1 MIREKESGETKEEYQ
16 QKRKGC
22 AKLLEIYHH
31 LHQQGQDKAYSAI
44 RVFEVEQMTYAF
56 SFYEVCKESRLEYN
70 GTRNMCT
77 CCRRDKMVP

>member
-1 MIREKESGETKEEYQ
+1 MIREKERGETKEEYQ

-31 LHQQGQDKAYSAI
+31 LHQQAQDKAYSAI

-56 SFYEVCKESRLEYN
+56 SFCEVCKERRLECKR
-70 GTRNMCT
+70 TRN
-77 CCRRDKMVP
+77 VYSLQEG